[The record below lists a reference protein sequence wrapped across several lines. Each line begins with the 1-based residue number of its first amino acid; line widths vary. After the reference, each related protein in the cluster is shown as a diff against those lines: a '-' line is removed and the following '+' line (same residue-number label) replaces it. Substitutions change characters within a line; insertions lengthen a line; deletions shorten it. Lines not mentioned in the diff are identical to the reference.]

1 MSLLFFFKTLLIFF
15 FTLYVLNARTAAA
28 RAQVPA
34 EAGRGRCQGA
44 ELELVVSRHVDA
56 ENRTQAI

>member
-15 FTLYVLNARTAAA
+15 TLYVLSARTSAA

-44 ELELVVSRHVDA
+44 ELELVVSRHVGA
-56 ENRTQAI
+56 ENRTQAV